1 LPVDSWY
8 PTVENEP
15 RFFELFSQYQQIMS
29 AEERFDGMLL
39 SMAQQQHGIEPLLD
53 TVFAF
58 LRRKTDFFSGA
69 SSEVTEQTVLKV
81 LRKQA
86 ALSERESGSKAAQK
100 AKKEEEHK
108 KRIAAQ
114 KLKQEAEKK
123 KKREAEKKK
132 SEESTIEDVTDE
144 VEEKEKEE
152 GEEGEKDEAEG
163 DDKSDEDD
171 ESKGIKP
178 NSGNGATTEYGSWT
192 QTLQEVNLAV
202 TLPEGTKSKM
212 LEVVLK
218 KKQFKIKLKGSD
230 KAIVE
235 GEFYKEIKM
244 DDSFWTIE
252 DGNCAVYLQKENKM
266 EWWKSILVGEE
277 EINTQKVQPENSK
290 LSDLDGDT
298 RQTVEKMMFD
308 QRQKAMGLPS
318 SDEQKKQDILAK
330 FMSQHPEMD
339 FSKAKIN

>member
-1 LPVDSWY
+1 MHA
-8 PTVENEP
+8 
-15 RFFELFSQYQQIMS
+15 IC
-29 AEERFDGMLL
+29 
-39 SMAQQQHGIEPLLD
+39 
-53 TVFAF
+53 AF
-58 LRRKTDFFSGA
+58 LADICS
-69 SSEVTEQTVLKV
+69 L
-81 LRKQA
+81 L
-86 ALSERESGSKAAQK
+86 
-100 AKKEEEHK
+100 EHK

-114 KLKQEAEKK
+114 KKKSEDEKK
-123 KKREAEKKK
+123 KKREAEAAKK
-132 SEESTIEDVTDE
+132 EESTIEDVTDE
-144 VEEKEKEE
+144 VEEPKKEGEKEGEE
-152 GEEGEKDEAEG
+152 GEEGEKDG
-163 DDKSDEDD
+163 SDEDD

-192 QTLQEVNLAV
+192 QTLQEVHLIV

-218 KKQFKIKLKGSD
+218 KKNFKVKVKGSD
-230 KAIVE
+230 KSIVE
-235 GEFYKEIKM
+235 GEFYKQIKM

-252 DGNCAVYLQKENKM
+252 DGNCAIYLQKENAM

-308 QRQKAMGLPS
+308 QRQKAMGLPT